1 MSRRTY
7 THPEPSRP
15 DYRPAQPGGKAH
27 RWTQETPVSTR
38 NRRRSQ
44 DMDQELEQAERTRT
58 ARNHAEQ
65 RSRAVRERPLTAQ
78 ELEQIQIQ
86 SQAGIVRTVEDQR
99 IHREAHR
106 RLARWSPPKAEAVAE
121 RWMDKGPGR
130 RRPHS

>member
-1 MSRRTY
+1 M
-7 THPEPSRP
+7 
-15 DYRPAQPGGKAH
+15 
-27 RWTQETPVSTR
+27 QETPVSTR